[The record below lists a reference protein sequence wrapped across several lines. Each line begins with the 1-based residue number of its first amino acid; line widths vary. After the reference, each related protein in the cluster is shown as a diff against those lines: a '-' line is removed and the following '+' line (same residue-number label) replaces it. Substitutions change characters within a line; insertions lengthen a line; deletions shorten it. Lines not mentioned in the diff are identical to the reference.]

1 MHQRCL
7 MPPGSIPPSVK
18 YEKLF
23 ENLPEIPLEKSKRG
37 RPPIPREALLKG
49 LIYRNLRGIS
59 KLVELEFEL
68 ANNPSIAEPL
78 GLKSLKKSA
87 SDERFSNFLR
97 STPNGYFQGV
107 RKCLAQELI
116 SEGVI
121 LGNGIALDSCP
132 IEAIVKENNL
142 KTSVKDRYDRHRLL
156 SGDEDARLGI
166 TIHFPSP
173 FKKEVSYFW
182 GYRNHIINDLESEL
196 PLSEMS
202 LQANKSE
209 KQVALSMLKELDE
222 DFSLPIEVVAAD
234 ANYDVEDI
242 LKYIIEQMKAE
253 AMIPRNPRNT
263 QNTPY
268 SIKKDK
274 IYCLADLPMYRK
286 GKMTIKG
293 ITYCQYS
300 CPLHWSRELHGKYLL
315 CPAGHPK
322 FLKQKGCNVLIRLT
336 PTIRERIN
344 YGTQKFKDAYN
355 KRTSA
360 ERVFSRLLAISMQ
373 KPTVK
378 GLRAVRNH
386 CTIAHITALLV
397 ALTAHRTGCE
407 DKIRFVKSFV
417 PNLLSQ

>member
-142 KTSVKDRYDRHRLL
+142 KTSVKDRYDKHRLL

-209 KQVALSMLKELDE
+209 KQVALSMLKELRI
-222 DFSLPIEVVAAD
+222 FPCLSKSLLQTQIMMS
-234 ANYDVEDI
+234 
-242 LKYIIEQMKAE
+242 KTSS
-253 AMIPRNPRNT
+253 NT
-263 QNTPY
+263 
-268 SIKKDK
+268 S
-274 IYCLADLPMYRK
+274 
-286 GKMTIKG
+286 
-293 ITYCQYS
+293 S
-300 CPLHWSRELHGKYLL
+300 
-315 CPAGHPK
+315 
-322 FLKQKGCNVLIRLT
+322 
-336 PTIRERIN
+336 
-344 YGTQKFKDAYN
+344 N
-355 KRTSA
+355 K
-360 ERVFSRLLAISMQ
+360 
-373 KPTVK
+373 
-378 GLRAVRNH
+378 
-386 CTIAHITALLV
+386 
-397 ALTAHRTGCE
+397 
-407 DKIRFVKSFV
+407 
-417 PNLLSQ
+417 